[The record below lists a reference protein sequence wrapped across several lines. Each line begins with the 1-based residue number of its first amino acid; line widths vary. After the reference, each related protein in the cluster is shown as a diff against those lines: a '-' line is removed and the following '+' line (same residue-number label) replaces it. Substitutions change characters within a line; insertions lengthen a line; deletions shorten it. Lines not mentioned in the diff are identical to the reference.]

1 MIDDIEEVKTQ
12 IEINA
17 LEDAK
22 GASKTKEIVTA
33 AKLCRISE
41 CVENPEKLEALS
53 DVDEETVCSNNFIE
67 LFFVTSKCIR

>member
-33 AKLCRISE
+33 TKLCRISE
-41 CVENPEKLEALS
+41 CVENPEKIEEIHS
-53 DVDEETVCSNNFIE
+53 DVDEEKVCTNNNFIE
-67 LFFVTSKCIR
+67 FFVTSTI